1 MIPFPPSVEVNNLA
15 MDIADR
21 GFSFSA
27 QGLLE
32 GIKALVDV
40 QSSKRLTVVNDETN
54 IRKRKTYATSSN
66 FRLGGR

>member
-1 MIPFPPSVEVNNLA
+1 MTVIPFPPSVEVNNLA

-32 GIKALVDV
+32 GIKALVYV
-40 QSSKRLTVVNDETN
+40 QLSERLTVVND
-54 IRKRKTYATSSN
+54 
-66 FRLGGR
+66 